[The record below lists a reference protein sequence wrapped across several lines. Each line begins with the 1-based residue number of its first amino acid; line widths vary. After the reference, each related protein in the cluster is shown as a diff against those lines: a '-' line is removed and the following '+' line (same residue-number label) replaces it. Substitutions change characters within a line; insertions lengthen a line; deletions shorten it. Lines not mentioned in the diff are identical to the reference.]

1 MRKLIFSAACL
12 LFLPA
17 LALAQPA
24 AQGCGDASAPVGVR
38 AGASFQIY
46 MGATPQVYRVCKRSA
61 VPAREDCD
69 VEVTSAGKRVALLEK
84 QPINTCSCV
93 DADGTNIEARTL
105 PAGASCGSASSTIWY
120 ENLRAR

>member
-1 MRKLIFSAACL
+1 MRAAVL
-12 LFLPA
+12 LTGWLFAPA

-38 AGASFQIY
+38 AGGSFQIY
-46 MGATPQVYRVCKRSA
+46 QGSTPQVYRVCKRSA

-93 DADGTNIEARTL
+93 DTDGTHIEARPV
-105 PAGASCGSASSTIWY
+105 PAGAACSSASATLWY
-120 ENLRAR
+120 ENLRPR